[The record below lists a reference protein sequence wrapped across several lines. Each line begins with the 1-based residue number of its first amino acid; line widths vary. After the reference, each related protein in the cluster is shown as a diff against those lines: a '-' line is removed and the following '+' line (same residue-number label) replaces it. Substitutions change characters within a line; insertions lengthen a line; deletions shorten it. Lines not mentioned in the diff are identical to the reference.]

1 MHIDVDMHKELAG
14 LVTRDDA
21 EHLTEIRNHWQGI
34 LLLSLFS
41 ANDFLF
47 STDDF
52 DCQ

>member
-1 MHIDVDMHKELAG
+1 MHIDVDMHKELAH

-21 EHLTEIRNHWQGI
+21 EHLTEIRDHWQGI
-34 LLLSLFS
+34 LLSLFP